1 MAVTVSLTDPYRAAF
16 DSFAKVAGET
26 EPPWL
31 RKLRASAIGRLE
43 TDGFPTTKDEDW
55 KHTNVAPIARAPFA
69 FEPKAEAPR
78 IPGDLIEAYTFGVLK
93 CSQLVFVNGHFAPR
107 LSYLRWLP
115 EGVRVGSLRE
125 ILHFNPKALEH
136 ELGRYANTEKAAFAA
151 LNTAFLQDGAFVHVP
166 KGRVVEEPIHLLYVS
181 TSQEP
186 AAVAYPRNLVLVD
199 DEAQA
204 TLIESYVGL
213 DRGAYLTDAVTEL
226 RVGSG
231 AVLDHYK
238 MQRESETAAHFSNL
252 ALVQGRS
259 STVNSTSF
267 DLGGGT
273 VRNDVRTLFQDEGG
287 SLALNGL
294 YLLHDA
300 QHCDNHTF
308 IDHAKPNCTSI
319 ELFKGILDAQ
329 SRGIFYGK
337 ILVREDA
344 QKTNARQ
351 TNKNLLLSNDAF
363 ADSTPGLEILADD
376 VKCNHG
382 STVGQ
387 LDENAVFYLR
397 SRGID
402 ESSARTLLTYAF
414 AGEIINQVKVASM
427 RIKLDQLVLSRLP
440 GSEVIREAL

>member
-1 MAVTVSLTDPYRAAF
+1 VSVTVSLTDPYLASF
-16 DSFAKVAGET
+16 DAFAKATGDT

-31 RKLRASAIGRLE
+31 RKLRTSAVGHFQKS
-43 TDGFPTTKDEDW
+43 GFPTVKDEDW
-55 KHTNVAPIARAPFA
+55 KHTNAAAIARSPFA
-69 FEPKAEAPR
+69 FDPRAEAPR

-93 CSQLVFVNGHFAPR
+93 CSQLVFVNGRFAPK

-115 EGVRVGSLRE
+115 EGVRVRSLQE
-125 ILHFNPKALEH
+125 VLHFDPGAAEH
-136 ELGRYANTEKAAFAA
+136 ELGTIATVERHPFAA

-166 KGRVVEEPIHLLYVS
+166 RGRVVEEPIHLLYVT
-181 TSQEP
+181 TSQDP
-186 AAVAYPRNLVLVD
+186 TAVSYPRNLVVLE
-199 DEAQA
+199 DESQA

-213 DRGAYLTDAVTEL
+213 DRGAYFTNAVTEI
-226 RVGSG
+226 RVGHG
-231 AVLDHYK
+231 ANLEHYK
-238 MQRESETAAHFSNL
+238 MQREAESAIHFSNT
-252 ALVQGRS
+252 ALIQDRS
-259 STVNSTSF
+259 SAVTSTSF

-273 VRNDVRTLFQDEGG
+273 VRNDVRTLFRDEGG

-308 IDHAKPNCTSI
+308 IDHAKPNCTSV
-319 ELFKGILDAQ
+319 ELFKGILDARSQ
-329 SRGIFYGK
+329 GIFYGK
-337 ILVREDA
+337 ILVRKDA

-351 TNKNLLLSNDAF
+351 TNKNLLLSQEAF

-387 LDENAVFYLR
+387 LDENAIFYLR

-402 ESSARTLLTYAF
+402 QEAARTLLTYAF
-414 AGEIINQVKVASM
+414 ASEIINQVKVASM

>member
-1 MAVTVSLTDPYRAAF
+1 MAVTVSLTDPYLATF
-16 DSFAKVAGET
+16 DTFAKATGET

-31 RKLRASAIGRLE
+31 RKLRTTAIGHFRK
-43 TDGFPTTKDEDW
+43 TGFPTPKDEDW
-55 KHTNVAPIARAPFA
+55 KHTNVAPIARTPFA
-69 FEPKAEAPR
+69 FDSRAEAPR

-93 CSQLVFVNGHFAPR
+93 CSQLVFVNGHFAPK

-115 EGVRVGSLRE
+115 EGVRIGSLHE
-125 ILHFNPKALEH
+125 ILHFDPGALEH
-136 ELGRYANTEKAAFAA
+136 ELGAHATTERHPFAA

-166 KGRVVEEPIHLLYVS
+166 KGRVVEEPVHLLYVS
-181 TSQEP
+181 TSQDP
-186 AAVAYPRNLVLVD
+186 AAVSYPRNLVLL
-199 DEAQA
+199 DEESQA
-204 TLIESYVGL
+204 TLIESYVGM
-213 DRGAYLTDAVTEL
+213 DRGAYLTNAVTEIRL
-226 RVGSG
+226 GHG
-231 AVLDHYK
+231 ANLDHYK
-238 MQRESETAAHFSNL
+238 MQRESEAATHISNT

-259 STVNSTSF
+259 STVASTS
-267 DLGGGT
+267 LNVGGGV
-273 VRNDVRTLFQDEGG
+273 VRNDVRTRFADEGG

-308 IDHAKPNCTSI
+308 IDHAKPNCTSL
-319 ELFKGILDAQ
+319 ELFKGILDSR

-337 ILVREDA
+337 ILVQKDA

-351 TNKNLLLSNDAF
+351 TNKNLLLSNEAF

-402 ESSARTLLTYAF
+402 ESAARTLLTYAF

-440 GSEVIREAL
+440 GSEVIQEAL

>member
-1 MAVTVSLTDPYRAAF
+1 MAVTLSLSDPYLAAF
-16 DSFAKVAGET
+16 DAFAKAAGET

-31 RKLRASAIGRLE
+31 RKLRAAAIGSFQK
-43 TDGFPTTKDEDW
+43 TGFPTTKDEDW
-55 KHTNVAPIARAPFA
+55 KHTNVAPLVRTPFA
-69 FEPKAEAPR
+69 FDAQQEAPR

-93 CSQLVFVNGHFAPR
+93 CSQLVFVNGHFAPK

-115 EGVRVGSLRE
+115 EGVRVGSLHE
-125 ILHFNPKALEH
+125 ILHFDPKALER
-136 ELGRYANTEKAAFAA
+136 ELGRYATPERHPFAA

-166 KGRVVEEPIHLLYVS
+166 RGRVVEEPIHLLYVS
-181 TSQEP
+181 ASQVP
-186 AAVAYPRNLVLVD
+186 AAVSYPRNLVLLD
-199 DEAQA
+199 DESQA
-204 TLIESYVGL
+204 TVIESYVGL
-213 DRGAYLTDAVTEL
+213 DKGAYFTNAVTEI
-226 RVGSG
+226 RMGNG
-231 AVLDHYK
+231 ANLEHYK
-238 MQRESETAAHFSNL
+238 MQRESEAATHVSNTAL
-252 ALVQGRS
+252 LQGRS
-259 STVNSTSF
+259 SAVASTSLN
-267 DLGGGT
+267 LGGGT
-273 VRNDVRTLFQDEGG
+273 VRNDIRTLFADEGG

-308 IDHAKPNCTSI
+308 IDHAKPHCTSV
-319 ELFKGILDAQ
+319 ELYKGILDAK

-337 ILVREDA
+337 ILVRQDA

-351 TNKNLLLSNDAF
+351 TNKNLLLSNEAF

-376 VKCNHG
+376 VRCNHG

-414 AGEIINQVKVASM
+414 AGEIINQVRVASM
-427 RIKLDQLVLSRLP
+427 KIKLDQLVLSRLP

>member
-1 MAVTVSLTDPYRAAF
+1 MAVTVSLTDPYLFAF
-16 DSFAKVAGET
+16 DSFAKTANET
-26 EPPWL
+26 EPGWL
-31 RKLRASAIGRLE
+31 RKLRTTAIGNFE
-43 TDGFPTTKDEDW
+43 KSGFPTPKDEDW
-55 KHTNVAPIARAPFA
+55 KHTNVAPIARTSFA
-69 FEPKAEAPR
+69 FDPKAGAPR
-78 IPGDLIEAYTFGVLK
+78 IPGDLVEAYTFGVLK
-93 CSQLVFVNGHFAPR
+93 CSQLVFVNGRFAPK

-115 EGVRVGSLRE
+115 EGVRVGSLHE
-125 ILHFNPKALEH
+125 ILHFDPKALEH
-136 ELGRYANTEKAAFAA
+136 ELGRVASTEKAAFAA

-166 KGRVVEEPIHLLYVS
+166 RGRVVEEPIHLLYVS

-186 AAVAYPRNLVLVD
+186 AAVSYPRNLVLLD
-199 DEAQA
+199 HEAQA

-213 DRGAYLTDAVTEL
+213 DKGPYFTNAVTEL
-226 RVGSG
+226 RVGPG

-238 MQRESETAAHFSNL
+238 MQRESEAAMHFSNT
-252 ALVQGRS
+252 ALLQGRS
-259 STVNSTSF
+259 SAVASTSF
-267 DLGGGT
+267 NLGGGT

-308 IDHAKPNCTSI
+308 IDHAKPNCTSL
-319 ELFKGILDAQ
+319 ELFKGILDAK

-337 ILVREDA
+337 ILVRKDA

-351 TNKNLLLSNDAF
+351 TNKNLLLSNEAF

-376 VKCNHG
+376 VKCAHG

-440 GSEVIREAL
+440 GSEAIRETL

>member
-1 MAVTVSLTDPYRAAF
+1 MAVTVSLTDPYLAAF
-16 DSFAKVAGET
+16 DAFAKAT
-26 EPPWL
+26 ADSEPAWL
-31 RKLRASAIGRLE
+31 RKLRTGAMAAFQKS
-43 TDGFPTTKDEDW
+43 GFPTAKDEDW
-55 KHTNVAPIARAPFA
+55 KHTNVAPIVRTPFA
-69 FEPKAEAPR
+69 FDPAAEAPR

-93 CSQLVFVNGHFAPR
+93 CSQLVFVNGRFAPK

-115 EGVRVGSLRE
+115 EGVRVGSLHD
-125 ILHFNPKALEH
+125 ILHFDPKALERD
-136 ELGRYANTEKAAFAA
+136 LGKTATPDRHPFAA

-166 KGRVVEEPIHLLYVS
+166 RGRVVEEPIHLLYVS
-181 TSQEP
+181 ASQTP
-186 AAVAYPRNLVLVD
+186 AAVSYPRNLVVLE
-199 DEAQA
+199 DESQA

-213 DRGAYLTDAVTEL
+213 DKGSYLTNAVTEV
-226 RVGSG
+226 RVGS
-231 AVLDHYK
+231 AANLEHYK
-238 MQRESETAAHFSNL
+238 MQRESEAAVHISNTAW
-252 ALVQGRS
+252 VQSRGSAATS
-259 STVNSTSF
+259 SSF

-273 VRNDVRTLFQDEGG
+273 VRNDVRTLFRDEGA
-287 SLALNGL
+287 SFALNGL

-308 IDHAKPNCTSI
+308 IDHATPNCTSL
-319 ELFKGILDAQ
+319 ELFKGILDAK

-337 ILVREDA
+337 ILVRKDA

-351 TNKNLLLSNDAF
+351 TNKNLLLSQEAF

-387 LDENAVFYLR
+387 LDENAIFYLR

-402 ESSARTLLTYAF
+402 EDAARTLLTYAF
-414 AGEIINQVKVASM
+414 ASEIINQVKVASM

-440 GSEVIREAL
+440 GSEAIREAL

>member
-1 MAVTVSLTDPYRAAF
+1 MAVTVSLTDPYLAAF
-16 DSFAKVAGET
+16 ESLAKEAGET

-31 RKLRASAIGRLE
+31 RKLRAAAMAGFEKS
-43 TDGFPTTKDEDW
+43 GFPTTKDEDW
-55 KHTNVAPIARAPFA
+55 KHTNVAPIARTPFA
-69 FEPKAEAPR
+69 FDPKAEAPR
-78 IPGDLIEAYTFGVLK
+78 IPGDLVEAYTFGVLK
-93 CSQLVFVNGHFAPR
+93 CSQLVFVNGRFAPK

-115 EGVRVGSLRE
+115 EGVRVGSLQE
-125 ILHFNPKALEH
+125 ILHFNPKALER
-136 ELGRYANTEKAAFAA
+136 ELGRHATTEKAAFAA
-151 LNTAFLQDGAFVHVP
+151 LNTAFFQDGAFVHVP
-166 KGRVVEEPIHLLYVS
+166 RGRIVEEPIHLLYVS
-181 TSQEP
+181 TSQDP
-186 AAVAYPRNLVLVD
+186 AAVSYPRNLVLLD

-213 DRGAYLTDAVTEL
+213 DRGAYFTNAVTEL
-226 RVGSG
+226 RVGPG

-238 MQRESETAAHFSNL
+238 MQRESEAAAHFSNL

-259 STVNSTSF
+259 SAVTSTSF

-273 VRNDVRTLFQDEGG
+273 VRNDVRTLFQDEGS

-308 IDHAKPNCTSI
+308 IDHKKPNCTSL
-319 ELFKGILDAQ
+319 ELFKGILDRS

-337 ILVREDA
+337 ILVRKDA

-351 TNKNLLLSNDAF
+351 TNKNLLLSNEAF

-387 LDENAVFYLR
+387 LDENAIFYLR

-402 ESSARTLLTYAF
+402 EGSARTLLTYAF

>member
-1 MAVTVSLTDPYRAAF
+1 MAVTVSLSDPYLAAF
-16 DSFAKVAGET
+16 DTFAKSAGET
-26 EPPWL
+26 DPTWL
-31 RKLRASAIGRLE
+31 RKLRTSAIGHFQK
-43 TDGFPTTKDEDW
+43 TGFPTTKDEDW
-55 KHTNVAPIARAPFA
+55 KHTNVAPIVRTSFA
-69 FEPKAEAPR
+69 FDPRAEAPR
-78 IPGDLIEAYTFGVLK
+78 IPGDLIESYTFGVLK
-93 CSQLVFVNGHFAPR
+93 CSQLVFVNGHFAPK

-115 EGVRVGSLRE
+115 EGVRVGSLHE
-125 ILHFNPKALEH
+125 ILHFDPKALEH
-136 ELGRYANTEKAAFAA
+136 DLGKVATTDKAPFAA

-181 TSQEP
+181 TAQEP
-186 AAVAYPRNLVLVD
+186 AAVSYPRNLVLLGD
-199 DEAQA
+199 GSQA

-213 DRGAYLTDAVTEL
+213 DKGPYFTNAVTEL
-226 RVGSG
+226 RVGNG
-231 AVLDHYK
+231 AILEHYK
-238 MQRESETAAHFSNL
+238 MQRESETGIHFSNT
-252 ALVQGRS
+252 ALLQGRS
-259 STVNSTSF
+259 STVASTSL

-273 VRNDVRTLFQDEGG
+273 VRNDVRTLFADEGG

-308 IDHAKPNCTSI
+308 IDHAKPNCTSL
-319 ELFKGILDAQ
+319 EMFKGILDAK

-337 ILVREDA
+337 ILVRKDA

-351 TNKNLLLSNDAF
+351 TNKNLLLSNEAF

-427 RIKLDQLVLSRLP
+427 KIKLDQLVLSRLP

>member
-1 MAVTVSLTDPYRAAF
+1 MAVTVTLTDPYLAAF
-16 DSFAKVAGET
+16 DAFAKATGDS

-31 RKLRASAIGRLE
+31 RKLRTTAIAAFQKS
-43 TDGFPTTKDEDW
+43 GFPTTKDEDW
-55 KHTNVAPIARAPFA
+55 KHTNVAPIARTAFA
-69 FEPKAEAPR
+69 FDPHAEAPR

-93 CSQLVFVNGHFAPR
+93 CSQLVFVNGRFAPK

-125 ILHFNPKALEH
+125 ILHFNPKALEK
-136 ELGRYANTEKAAFAA
+136 ELGHYATPERHPFAA

-166 KGRVVEEPIHLLYVS
+166 RGGVIEEPIHILYVS
-181 TSQEP
+181 TSQDP
-186 AAVAYPRNLVLVD
+186 AAVAYPRNLVLLE
-199 DEAQA
+199 DESQA
-204 TLIESYVGL
+204 TVIESYVGL
-213 DRGAYLTDAVTEL
+213 DKGAYFTNAVTEL
-226 RVGSG
+226 RVGNG
-231 AVLDHYK
+231 ANLEHYK
-238 MQRESETAAHFSNL
+238 MQRESEAAAHFSNT
-252 ALVQGRS
+252 ALVQGRAS
-259 STVNSTSF
+259 AVTSTSLN
-267 DLGGGT
+267 LGGGT
-273 VRNDVRTLFQDEGG
+273 VRNDIRTLFADEGG

-308 IDHAKPNCTSI
+308 IDHAKPNCTSV
-319 ELFKGILDAQ
+319 ELFKGILDSK

-337 ILVREDA
+337 ILVRKDA

-351 TNKNLLLSNDAF
+351 TNKNLLLSGEAF

-414 AGEIINQVKVASM
+414 AGEILNQVKVASM
-427 RIKLDQLVLSRLP
+427 KIKLDQLVLSRLP
-440 GSEVIREAL
+440 GSEVIQEAL

>member
-1 MAVTVSLTDPYRAAF
+1 MAVTVSLTDPYLAEYEA
-16 DSFAKVAGET
+16 FAKTVGES
-26 EPPWL
+26 EPAWL
-31 RKLRASAIGRLE
+31 RKLRTASAANFQRA
-43 TDGFPTTKDEDW
+43 GFPTAKDEDW
-55 KHTNVAPIARAPFA
+55 KHTNVAPIVRTRFA
-69 FEPKAEAPR
+69 FDPHAEVPR

-93 CSQLVFVNGHFAPR
+93 CSQLVFVNGRFAPK

-115 EGVRVGSLRE
+115 EGVRVGSLHE
-125 ILHFNPKALEH
+125 ILHFDSKALEP
-136 ELGRYANTEKAAFAA
+136 ELGRYATTERHPFAA

-166 KGRVVEEPIHLLYVS
+166 RGRVVEEPIHLLYVS
-181 TSQEP
+181 TSQDP
-186 AAVAYPRNLVLVD
+186 AAVSYPRNLLLLD
-199 DEAQA
+199 DESQA
-204 TLIESYVGL
+204 TVIESYVGL
-213 DRGAYLTDAVTEL
+213 DRGPYLTNAVTEI
-226 RVGSG
+226 RVGN
-231 AVLDHYK
+231 AANLEHYK
-238 MQRESETAAHFSNL
+238 MQRESEAAAHLSNT

-259 STVNSTSF
+259 SVVASTSLN
-267 DLGGGT
+267 LGGGT
-273 VRNDVRTLFQDEGG
+273 VRNDIRTLFADEGG

-308 IDHAKPNCTSI
+308 IDHAKPNCTSL
-319 ELFKGILDAQ
+319 ELFKGILDAK

-337 ILVREDA
+337 ILVRKDA

-351 TNKNLLLSNDAF
+351 TNKNLLLSQEAF

-414 AGEIINQVKVASM
+414 AGEVINQVKVASM

>member
-1 MAVTVSLTDPYRAAF
+1 MAVTVSLTDPYLAAF
-16 DSFAKVAGET
+16 DAFAKTVGET
-26 EPPWL
+26 EPAWL
-31 RKLRASAIGRLE
+31 RKLRTGAIASFQKA
-43 TDGFPTTKDEDW
+43 GFPSTKDEDW
-55 KHTNVAPIARAPFA
+55 KHTNVSPITRTPFA
-69 FEPKAEAPR
+69 FDAAAEAPR
-78 IPGDLIEAYTFGVLK
+78 IPGDLIESFTFGVLK
-93 CSQLVFVNGHFAPR
+93 CSQLVFVNGHFAPK

-115 EGVRVGSLRE
+115 EGVRVGSLHE
-125 ILHFNPKALEH
+125 ILHFDPRTVER
-136 ELGRYANTEKAAFAA
+136 ELGRTATTDRHPFAA

-181 TSQEP
+181 TAQEP
-186 AAVAYPRNLVLVD
+186 AAVSYPRNLVLLD
-199 DEAQA
+199 DESQA

-213 DRGAYLTDAVTEL
+213 DRGPYLTNAVTEI

-231 AVLDHYK
+231 ASLEHYK
-238 MQRESETAAHFSNL
+238 MQRESEASAHVSNT
-252 ALVQGRS
+252 ALVQARS
-259 STVNSTSF
+259 STVASTSIN
-267 DLGGGT
+267 LGGGL
-273 VRNDVRTLFQDEGG
+273 VRNDVRTLFADEGG
-287 SLALNGL
+287 SLVLNGL

-308 IDHAKPNCTSI
+308 IDHAKPNCTSL
-319 ELFKGILDAQ
+319 ELFKGILDSK

-337 ILVREDA
+337 ILVRKDA

-351 TNKNLLLSNDAF
+351 TNKNLLLSNEAF

-402 ESSARTLLTYAF
+402 EDAARTLLTYAF
-414 AGEIINQVKVASM
+414 AAEIINQVKVASM
-427 RIKLDQLVLSRLP
+427 RIKLDQFVLSRLP

>member
-1 MAVTVSLTDPYRAAF
+1 MAVTMSLTDPYVAAF
-16 DSFAKVAGET
+16 ESFTRSTAET
-26 EPPWL
+26 EAPWL
-31 RKLRASAIGRLE
+31 RRLRSTAIGHFE
-43 TDGFPTTKDEDW
+43 KSGFPTTKDEDW
-55 KHTNVAPIARAPFA
+55 KHTNVAPLTRTPFA
-69 FEPKAEAPR
+69 FDPAAEAPR

-93 CSQLVFVNGHFAPR
+93 CSQLVFVNGRLAPK

-115 EGVRVGSLRE
+115 EGVRIRSLHE
-125 ILHFNPKALEH
+125 VLHLEPKALQGR
-136 ELGRYANTEKAAFAA
+136 LGTYAPMERQAFAA

-166 KGRVVEEPIHLLYVS
+166 RGAVVEEPIHLLYVS
-181 TSQEP
+181 TSRDP
-186 AAVAYPRNLVLVD
+186 AAVSYPRNLILLD
-199 DEAQA
+199 RESQA

-213 DRGAYLTDAVTEL
+213 HKGQYFTNAVTEIH
-226 RVGSG
+226 VGEG

-238 MQRESETAAHFSNL
+238 MQRESEAASHFSNT
-252 ALVQGRS
+252 ALVQDRA
-259 STVNSTSF
+259 STVASTSF
-267 DLGGGT
+267 NLGGGM
-273 VRNDVRTLFQDEGG
+273 VRNDIRTRFSGEGG

-294 YLLHDA
+294 YLLHDE

-308 IDHAKPNCTSI
+308 IDHATPSCTSL
-319 ELFKGILDAQ
+319 ELFKGILDSR

-337 ILVREDA
+337 ILVQTDA

-376 VKCNHG
+376 VKCAHG

-387 LDENAVFYLR
+387 LDESAVFYLR

-402 ESSARTLLTYAF
+402 EEAARTLLTYAF
-414 AGEIINQVKVASM
+414 AAEIINQVKVASM

-440 GSEVIREAL
+440 GSEVIQEAL